1 MFGTTIAYKRK
12 QCPYWAET
20 HSSLKRGERQGNMSK
35 AANKK
40 RVKVIRQKGND
51 RRGRYCRY
59 ATAVK
64 NVPSFKTFEEASE
77 WLNGVGAKVN
87 RPITAALDRALI
99 NTSDGLT
106 AEELMAVASA
116 CMGKSGS
123 CKKHFKDFRRPSQ
136 IKAFIRHRTVTLKR
150 AYVLDENCLEN
161 ERYSFIGK
169 L

>member
-1 MFGTTIAYKRK
+1 
-12 QCPYWAET
+12 
-20 HSSLKRGERQGNMSK
+20 MSK

-40 RVKVIRQKGND
+40 AKMIRQKGHD

-59 ATAVK
+59 ATQVK
-64 NVPSFKTFEEASE
+64 NVPSFKTFQDASD

-99 NTSDGLT
+99 NTADGLT
-106 AEELMAVASA
+106 AQELMAVAEA
-116 CMGKSGS
+116 CMGRSGA

-150 AYVLDENCLEN
+150 PYVLCETALEN
-161 ERYSFIGK
+161 ERYSFISK
-169 L
+169 IE